1 MQEVTVDLQLT
12 PESKRALGVF
22 LRKPV
27 AAGGEVAILANLK
40 PDELYAAL
48 QSLLSAGLISADT
61 SSLDPNG
68 VEKAY
73 FNLKPSARRFAEFTL
88 R

>member
-1 MQEVTVDLQLT
+1 MREINVDLQLT
-12 PESKRALGVF
+12 PESKRALSVF

-40 PDELYAAL
+40 PDQLDDAL
-48 QSLLSAGLISADT
+48 QPLVSAGLISPDT
-61 SSLDPNG
+61 SSLDPNWVG
-68 VEKAY
+68 LAY